1 MKTIINTIIYNLTY
15 IILLTSLTT
24 ILTHGQNSCIPSA
37 ANDKIFVGIF
47 IN

>member
-1 MKTIINTIIYNLTY
+1 MKTIINTTINNIAY

-24 ILTHGQNSCIPSA
+24 ILAHGQNSCIPSA